1 MPGSVLPSSDPSSDL
16 SGSVGSTRRTVLALM
31 ASLAGLPLAAGA
43 AAAFEAP
50 GVPGP
55 AVRRYGRHY
64 IVNGWILTAEDLG
77 RLGIHAG

>member
-1 MPGSVLPSSDPSSDL
+1 MPGSVLPSS
-16 SGSVGSTRRTVLALM
+16 GSTRRAVLALM
-31 ASLAGLPLAAGA
+31 ASLAGLPLAGA

-50 GVPGP
+50 AAPGP

-64 IVNGWILTAEDLG
+64 IVNGWILTAEDLE